1 MADFELWGWFCFER
15 KTYIRWHKKAVA
27 VKKQMELAILSYVEY
42 LAGVRVKGGERSRN
56 VGKEIL
62 LFFSF

>member
-1 MADFELWGWFCFER
+1 M
-15 KTYIRWHKKAVA
+15 A

-56 VGKEIL
+56 VAKEIL

>member
-1 MADFELWGWFCFER
+1 M
-15 KTYIRWHKKAVA
+15 A
-27 VKKQMELAILSYVEY
+27 VKKQMELAILCYVEY